1 MIRKSYLLI
10 LLLFLGVT
18 LVVASEA
25 SAADELEIF
34 AGQDKIVRVNTPL
47 EFNDAEI
54 IKPNPL
60 DPERTYTFSWDFDN
74 KKDISLDGV
83 NDNDGESNERF
94 TEWTYHL
101 SGTFIVTLT
110 VGDGFKTVKDTL
122 KVTVNANEPPTI
134 NVNVKTQRIK
144 ENLHLHHSGS
154 TN

>member
-10 LLLFLGVT
+10 LLLILGVT
-18 LVVASEA
+18 LVVTSEVW
-25 SAADELEIF
+25 AADELEIF

-54 IKPNPL
+54 VKPNPL

-74 KKDISLDGV
+74 QKDISLD
-83 NDNDGESNERF
+83 NPPIYDNDAESNERY

-110 VGDGFKTVKDTL
+110 VEDGFIKR
-122 KVTVNANEPPTI
+122 NE
-134 NVNVKTQRIK
+134 RA
-144 ENLHLHHSGS
+144 G
-154 TN
+154 